1 MMLAI
6 LARRKAHFYSSI
18 VLACLLPI
26 VFLVGVFLQ
35 PQVAEVGDSTEALFA
50 SSGAASVN
58 AEVAGAAI
66 ASQQLSA
73 AGVQLQ
79 AATFDQDGQIWLTL
93 QPAWSIKLPDPLIY
107 WQGGDQAPEALAED
121 AILLGGL
128 SGTSRR
134 AYQLPQQIKG
144 QTGYLV
150 LYSPIG
156 QKVSS
161 TFPFPAA
168 MTGG

>member
-1 MMLAI
+1 MVLAI
-6 LARRKAHFYSSI
+6 LARRRAHFYSSI

-26 VFLVGVFLQ
+26 VFLIGVCLQ
-35 PQVAEVGDSTEALFA
+35 PQVATLGNPTAALFA
-50 SSGAASVN
+50 SSGAASVK
-58 AEVAGAAI
+58 AEVRGKAI
-66 ASQQLSA
+66 ANQQLSA

-79 AATFDQDGQIWLTL
+79 ATAFDHNGQIWLTL
-93 QPAWSIKLPDPLIY
+93 QPAWPIKLPDPLIY
-107 WQGGDQAPEALAED
+107 WQKGDQAPEALAED
-121 AILLGGL
+121 AVLLGGL

-134 AYQLPQQIKG
+134 AYPLPPSLKG
-144 QTGYLV
+144 QAGYLV

-161 TFPFPAA
+161 TFPFPVA

>member
-18 VLACLLPI
+18 ALACLLPI

-35 PQVAEVGDSTEALFA
+35 PQVNLVGDSTAALFA
-50 SSGAASVN
+50 SSGAASVKT
-58 AEVAGAAI
+58 EVAGDAI
-66 ASQQLSA
+66 NRQQLSA
-73 AGVQLQ
+73 TGVQLQ
-79 AATFDQDGQIWLTL
+79 AATFEHDGQLWLTL
-93 QPAWSIKLPDPLIY
+93 QPAQSIKLPDPLMY
-107 WQGGDQAPEALAED
+107 WQGGDQAPETLAED

-134 AYQLPQQIKG
+134 AYLLPPQIKG
-144 QTGYLV
+144 QAGHLV

-156 QKVSS
+156 QKVAS
-161 TFPFPAA
+161 TFPFPTA